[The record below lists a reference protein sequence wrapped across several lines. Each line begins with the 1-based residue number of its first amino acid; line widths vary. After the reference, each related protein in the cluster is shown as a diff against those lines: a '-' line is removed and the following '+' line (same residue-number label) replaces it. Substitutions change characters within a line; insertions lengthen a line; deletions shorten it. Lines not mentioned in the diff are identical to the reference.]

1 MADVAIVDKAFLSIT
16 TNMAS
21 FVDKTFLS
29 TTIDLAV
36 VDKKC
41 LIYNVQSIMTE
52 VATTAID

>member
-16 TNMAS
+16 TNMA